1 MQRGR
6 REGGHS
12 CVRPPPPLTELTLGG
27 KGSPTVFRAK
37 MYIIHAVMIIFR
49 LTEGLLG
56 SLLPLK
62 LSETFYGI
70 ARLLKGGSP

>member
-1 MQRGR
+1 
-6 REGGHS
+6 
-12 CVRPPPPLTELTLGG
+12 
-27 KGSPTVFRAK
+27 
-37 MYIIHAVMIIFR
+37 MYIIHVVMIIFR

-62 LSETFYGI
+62 LSENFCEI